1 MYKYFVSFAIGVGNQ
16 PTTTFGNLIF
26 DVNGPII
33 DANGINGIQQQIQ
46 QTLTANGQV
55 NVVILNIVL
64 LQHAAPPAPAPSEE
78 VPEAEA
84 TEPTETAPT
93 E

>member
-1 MYKYFVSFAIGVGNQ
+1 MFKYFVSFALGVGNQ

-33 DANGINGIQQQIQ
+33 DANGINGIQQQIRQ
-46 QTLTANGQV
+46 SLSTNPQV

-64 LQHAAPPAPAPSEE
+64 LQHAAPTAPAP
-78 VPEAEA
+78 
-84 TEPTETAPT
+84 
-93 E
+93 